1 MKRVAADDDSVIV
14 PPPPKEFLAHATA
27 APSRPQIALLQT
39 KSLEARRTA
48 IPVLLTSG
56 VIFAVAGALRF
67 VMGDESPLADF
78 PAWMSFALFA
88 LAGVCL
94 CIAILNMVQVR
105 AQLAQK
111 GRQREPVG
119 GTTKK

>member
-1 MKRVAADDDSVIV
+1 MRRVADDDDSVIV
-14 PPPPKEFLAHATA
+14 PPPPKEYLAHATA
-27 APSRPQIALLQT
+27 APSRPKIALLQT

-67 VMGDESPLADF
+67 LMGDESPLAEF

-88 LAGVCL
+88 LSGLCL
-94 CIAILNMVQVR
+94 SVAIINMLQVR
-105 AQLAQK
+105 TQLAQK

-119 GTTKK
+119 QPAK